1 MRDISQKGVGQGETE
16 VPFGFMWQ
24 TSHPKLSPGE
34 AKRSIPFAVVTL
46 RESRLMLVQK
56 KKLENSWSRDGP
68 RYSGLKERVK
78 LFLKSQWFFT
88 WKQSIKMM
96 PRDLVSSR
104 SKSKIGLKGSPVV
117 CAK

>member
-1 MRDISQKGVGQGETE
+1 M
-16 VPFGFMWQ
+16 
-24 TSHPKLSPGE
+24 
-34 AKRSIPFAVVTL
+34 
-46 RESRLMLVQK
+46 
-56 KKLENSWSRDGP
+56 ENSWSRDGP
-68 RYSGLKERVK
+68 WYLRLKERVK

-88 WKQSIKMM
+88 LKESIKMM

>member
-56 KKLENSWSRDGP
+56 KTGKQLEQGWTSVFGAE
-68 RYSGLKERVK
+68 G
-78 LFLKSQWFFT
+78 
-88 WKQSIKMM
+88 
-96 PRDLVSSR
+96 
-104 SKSKIGLKGSPVV
+104 KG
-117 CAK
+117 